1 MSLIEEEN
9 WKDKLT
15 MEELQIKC
23 DYYSA
28 KIKEVEKCFSNF
40 FQTVKQDEWWHW
52 LLKEFDVS
60 NF

>member
-40 FQTVKQDEWWHW
+40 FQTVKQDE
-52 LLKEFDVS
+52 
-60 NF
+60 